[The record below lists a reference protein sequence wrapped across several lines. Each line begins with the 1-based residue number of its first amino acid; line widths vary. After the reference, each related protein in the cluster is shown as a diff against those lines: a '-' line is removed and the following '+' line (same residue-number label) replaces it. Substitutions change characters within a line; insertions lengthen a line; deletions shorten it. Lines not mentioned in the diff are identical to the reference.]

1 MLDLELF
8 PFNSDHLS
16 KYNEIL
22 RAYDDYIQTLRTE
35 MMANRYNNDTE
46 DISEFYNKIQIKDV
60 KNMDLNSIS
69 RELPIRNLSQLN
81 LDQIETLY
89 SKGIFNVHV
98 ISTTFKQK
106 KIAVKIF
113 KLNNSIQT
121 KLSLCN
127 QTRLMYSLGQDSGF
141 IQLYGSFMASL
152 PLQIKSHLNI
162 DSLDEYG
169 VLIMEYCDF
178 DLQIFMSTKSK
189 QEREL
194 LALEFGQTLI
204 QSMKRLN
211 NKGIKHKDIKPQ
223 NILVQ
228 IRDGKPFLK
237 IADFDVS
244 SSYQKVQEKTI
255 IDKTNVVG
263 TVNYAAPELRLLLE
277 SKEKGKKILNSNK
290 ADVYSLGITLFQVV
304 VQPTEKI
311 ELNNYSDGQDL
322 QVKVYRLIDEM
333 IENEN
338 LKIVMKAL
346 MVVDPNKRMSFRD
359 FEQDSEVTG
368 EETVKNYD
376 LDDMDEFEYI

>member
-311 ELNNYSDGQDL
+311 ELNTSSDGQDL
-322 QVKVYRLIDEM
+322 QVKVSRLIDEM

-376 LDDMDEFEYI
+376 LDDMDEFEDV